1 MYYVGKLECIDGI
14 DLTRYDVADN
24 FVNLNKW
31 DFKKWLSTMRKFI
44 TIVFH
49 KLAFYYEE

>member
-1 MYYVGKLECIDGI
+1 MYYVGKLECID
-14 DLTRYDVADN
+14 LTRYVADN

-31 DFKKWLSTMRKFI
+31 YFNKLLSTMRRFI
-44 TIVFH
+44 TIVKFH